1 MIVFKSK
8 ASPMLD
14 RISQKFDT
22 AGIEDF
28 DIVDDIPDDHISIT
42 GELNNTEIYFP
53 EKYEYS
59 QYDIDDYIRSLGAGL
74 RTSTTLDRDMTVL
87 KIKARLTEAQYF
99 KLVKFII
106 DTEEFCSI
114 VN

>member
-8 ASPMLD
+8 TSPMLD
-14 RISQKFDT
+14 RLSQKFDT

-28 DIVDDIPDDHISIT
+28 DIVDDIPDNHISIT

-59 QYDIDDYIRSLGAGL
+59 QYDVDDFIRSLGAGL
-74 RTSTTLDRDMTVL
+74 RTSTTIDRDMTIM
-87 KIKARLTEAQYF
+87 KIKSRLTESQYF

>member
-8 ASPMLD
+8 SSPMLD
-14 RISQKFDT
+14 RISQKLDV
-22 AGIEDF
+22 AGIEEYDL
-28 DIVDDIPDDHISIT
+28 VEEIPGDHISIT
-42 GELNNTEIYFP
+42 GELSNTEVYFP

-59 QYDIDDYIRSLGAGL
+59 QYDIDDFIMSLSPGL
-74 RTSTTLDRDMTVL
+74 RTSTTIDRDMTIM
-87 KIKARLTEAQYF
+87 KIKSRLTEPQFF

-106 DTEEFCSI
+106 DTEGFCSI

>member
-1 MIVFKSK
+1 MIVFKPK

-14 RISQKFDT
+14 RISQKLDT
-22 AGIEDF
+22 SDIEVF
-28 DIVDDIPDDHISIT
+28 DIVDDIPDDHIIIT

-53 EKYEYS
+53 ERYEYS
-59 QYDIDDYIRSLGAGL
+59 QYDVDDYIRSLSPSL
-74 RTSTTLDRDMTVL
+74 RTSTSIDRDMTIM
-87 KIKARLTEAQYF
+87 KIKSRLTEPQYF

-106 DTEEFCSI
+106 DTEGFCSI